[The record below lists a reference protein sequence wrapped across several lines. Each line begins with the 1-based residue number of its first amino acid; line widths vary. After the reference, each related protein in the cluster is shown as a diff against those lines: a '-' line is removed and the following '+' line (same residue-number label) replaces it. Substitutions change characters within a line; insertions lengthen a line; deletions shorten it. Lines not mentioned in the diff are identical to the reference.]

1 MPAPIREAIL
11 APEETRFRIHAEPAV
26 NALQSLVM
34 LTWVEE
40 HSGLADWVIRTAE
53 NLPQEVLKR
62 NAVVTF
68 GLHYALS
75 PDRSWSSFPAY
86 IDHLAALDPI
96 ELRNKVLNAYLDMPC
111 KEDNEKPSIEQILE
125 SEDDF
130 LTFLRCRF
138 DDELVIEEIE
148 RESYKLL
155 NQPAQ
160 MQKTIV
166 DHLQMMWDEVL
177 KDEWARVLPLID
189 ESVQA
194 FEQVDLE
201 NMTDEEALQVVTG
214 QKGEKW
220 EKLFGV
226 VDSVVFI
233 PSAHMGPYLGVFH
246 SDKIA
251 WIIFGAR
258 QPQGVQRGISDLSR
272 AELLVWLSALSDD
285 TRLRILGMIRERGEL
300 CAQEIIDLLDLSQ
313 STCSR
318 HLRQLTASGYLQER
332 RTESGK
338 CYSLSPDRFLE
349 TAQSIERYA
358 R

>member
-11 APEETRFRIHAEPAV
+11 APEETRFRINAEPAV

-40 HSGLADWVIRTAE
+40 HSGIADWVIRTAE
-53 NLPQEVLKR
+53 SLPENVLKR
-62 NAVVTF
+62 NAVITF
-68 GLHYALS
+68 GLHYALA
-75 PDRSWSSFPAY
+75 PDRSWSSFTAY
-86 IDHLAALDPI
+86 VDHLAALKPI
-96 ELRNKVLNAYLDMPC
+96 ELRDKVLNAYLDMPC
-111 KEDNEKPSIEQILE
+111 KQDEHKPSIEQILG
-125 SEDDF
+125 SEDGF
-130 LTFLRCRF
+130 LAFLRCRF

-148 RESYKLL
+148 KESFKLL
-155 NQPAQ
+155 KNPAE

-166 DHLQMMWDEVL
+166 DHLRMMWDEVL
-177 KDEWARVLPLID
+177 KDEWSRVLPLIE
-189 ESVQA
+189 ESVSA

-201 NMTDEEALQVVTG
+201 SMTDEEALQVVTG

-220 EKLFGV
+220 SKLFGM
-226 VDSVVFI
+226 VDSVVFV
-233 PSAHMGPYLGVFH
+233 PSAHMGPYQGVFH
-246 SDKIA
+246 TDKIA
-251 WIIFGAR
+251 WIVFGAR
-258 QPQGVQRGISDLSR
+258 QPQGVQRGISALSR

-285 TRLRILGMIRERGEL
+285 TRLRILGLIREKGEL
-300 CAQEIIDLLDLSQ
+300 CAQEIIDLLELSQ

-338 CYSLSPDRFLE
+338 CYSLNPDRFLE